1 MKTVGL
7 ACLTV
12 VAMNLHTAEIL
23 KVLECHDRVVQHG
36 METLD
41 FAREVNSLFGAT
53 NVDHFIS
60 NFESKTHAPV
70 WNSVTYFL
78 GRYTFTLQVPISI
91 DYENCRPTGAT
102 GSAIVYV
109 NEVTKVEISTSGI
122 AGATLK
128 GGIGKLDDK
137 QWKKLV
143 ANAGDWSV
151 VGVPIFTNRTPITNF
166 DAYVRQVR
174 EPIRNRKE
182 GFDDPIRKALQS
194 LRDGTYLAKTNS
206 SPADCPDGLSR
217 YEKVVCYGKHDVVA
231 NEFETFFGTAN
242 VDHFIS
248 KFGSKTQ
255 TPVWHSIAYFGG
267 RYRAAL
273 QFPLSIDYQKCTPGG
288 ALASAFIQIHEIT
301 KVNVSKSGVSGATTR
316 GQWELG
322 PNEWKWLLKNKG
334 DWSVVKV
341 PINTKAPVKDFD
353 KYVKL
358 ERGRPLAIRQEEFDK
373 PIRKV
378 IDGLGYGASFGR
390 GTATNSTPRP

>member
-91 DYENCRPTGAT
+91 DYE
-102 GSAIVYV
+102 
-109 NEVTKVEISTSGI
+109 
-122 AGATLK
+122 

-151 VGVPIFTNRTPITNF
+151 VGVPIFTNRPPITNF

-206 SPADCPDGLSR
+206 SPADCPDGLSC

-358 ERGRPLAIRQEEFDK
+358 ERGRPHAIRQEEFDK